1 MAISKTISKEWE
13 NYLLM
18 QMNKIVSAKSI
29 SEANKNKLE
38 LFIRIGM
45 EYAQKAQGN
54 DFLLSIMVLTP
65 QLKEIEHRKLIA
77 QSISRNIQLGKQKTI
92 GE

>member
-1 MAISKTISKEWE
+1 
-13 NYLLM
+13 M